1 MMILTV
7 IVCMNVLQLG
17 YGFNN
22 YRKYCPDL
30 YHCLKLIIIMT
41 VAMITMINLY
51 TALGKIYTEQ
61 HL

>member
-22 YRKYCPDL
+22 YRKYFPDL

-41 VAMITMINLY
+41 VAMITMIKLF
-51 TALGKIYTEQ
+51 
-61 HL
+61 